1 MHKHLRTSHVN
12 MSQGLQCHYIPRQTV
27 FFHYEGTPKTQERH
41 VQMYS
46 MPLSKKTAD
55 IIHNELIKPGTNTG
69 NKATKKTQLVL
80 MPSDSH
86 QDQ

>member
-1 MHKHLRTSHVN
+1 MPLHTNADCL
-12 MSQGLQCHYIPRQTV
+12 
-27 FFHYEGTPKTQERH
+27 FFHYEGTPDATAMSSLKMSNMNKRGMSTTADAT
-41 VQMYS
+41 V
-46 MPLSKKTAD
+46 KKTAE

>member
-1 MHKHLRTSHVN
+1 MSLHTNADYLFSTMKALLMQLHV
-12 MSQGLQCHYIPRQTV
+12 STQDVQH
-27 FFHYEGTPKTQERH
+27 EQERH
-41 VQMYS
+41 EQTYCI
-46 MPLSKKTAD
+46 PLSKEEAE